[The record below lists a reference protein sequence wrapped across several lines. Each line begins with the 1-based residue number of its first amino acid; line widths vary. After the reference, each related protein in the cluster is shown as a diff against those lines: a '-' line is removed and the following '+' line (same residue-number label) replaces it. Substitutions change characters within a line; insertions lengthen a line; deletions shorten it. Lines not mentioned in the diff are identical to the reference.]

1 MATERAHSTIGASSM
16 HRWARCP
23 GSVRLSEGI
32 QSVSSSY
39 AEEGTK
45 AHAHAAAALEY
56 DRPLPND
63 LDDETRDAINL
74 YVNTVRQDQRESDH
88 DNDDMLVEHRF
99 DLASVH
105 PGCFGTADCVVYH
118 AEAQLLRVYD
128 YKHGA
133 GVPVEVAG
141 NPQLRFYALGALLST
156 NLPAREVES
165 VIVQPRCYHPDGPV
179 RRERIDAMDL
189 VEFAADLKQYAVAT
203 EDPSAPLVPGVWCR
217 WCPAAAICPAQRL
230 QAVEAAKMEFAPGLS
245 YDPDKL
251 STTLGLLPQIEA
263 WVKSVREF
271 AYTEA
276 EAGRCPPGW
285 KLVDKRPVRKW
296 MDTDDAAAVLIY
308 QLRMDAEELYTTEL
322 RSPAQIE
329 KLIPKTKR
337 GVLDAL
343 TIKTS
348 SGHTL
353 APISDPRPEARSD
366 AASDFGGASP
376 AG

>member
-45 AHAHAAAALEY
+45 AHALAAAALEY

-74 YVNTVRQDQRESDH
+74 YIDTVRQDQRESEH
-88 DNDDMLVEHRF
+88 EDDDILVEHRF

-105 PGCFGTADCVVYH
+105 PGAFGTADCVVYH

-156 NLPAREVES
+156 KLPAREVES

-179 RRERIDAMDL
+179 RRERIGAMDL

-203 EDPSAPLVPGVWCR
+203 EDPSAPLVPGEWCR
-217 WCPAAAICPAQRL
+217 WCPAAAICPAKAT
-230 QAVEAAKMEFAPGLS
+230 QAVEAAKMEFAPSLS
-245 YDPDKL
+245 YDPEKL
-251 STTLGLLPQIEA
+251 SSTLGLLPQIEA

-271 AYTEA
+271 AYAEA

-296 MDTDDAAAVLIY
+296 VEEAVANTLQANLGLKTADIY
-308 QLRMDAEELYTTEL
+308 TMELK
-322 RSPAQIE
+322 SPAQIE
-329 KLIPKTKR
+329 KLLPKKR
-337 GVLDAL
+337 WGELEPLIVKA
-343 TIKTS
+343 S

>member
-1 MATERAHSTIGASSM
+1 MY
-16 HRWARCP
+16 RWSHCQ
-23 GSVRLSEGI
+23 GSVRLSEGVP
-32 QSVSSSY
+32 SVSSSY
-39 AEEGTK
+39 ADEGTK
-45 AHAHAAAALEY
+45 AHALAAALLEY

-63 LDDETRDAINL
+63 LDDEARDAIQT
-74 YVNTVRQDQRESDH
+74 YVNAVRQDQRESDH
-88 DNDDMLVEHRF
+88 EDDDILVEHRF
-99 DLASVH
+99 SLAAIH
-105 PGCFGTADCVVYH
+105 EGCFGTADCVVYH
-118 AEAQLLRVYD
+118 AEQKLLRVYD

-141 NPQLRFYALGALLST
+141 NPQLRFYALGALLSSK
-156 NLPAREVES
+156 LPAEEVES

-179 RRERIDAMDL
+179 RRERIGAMEL

-203 EDPSAPLVPGVWCR
+203 EDPSAPLVPGEWCR
-217 WCPAAAICPAQRL
+217 WCPAAAICPAKAT
-230 QAVEAAKMEFAPGLS
+230 QAVEAAKMEFAPNLS

-271 AYTEA
+271 AYAEA

-285 KLVDKRPVRKW
+285 KLVDKRATRKW
-296 MDTDDAAAVLIY
+296 QDEAAAANFL
-308 QLRMDAEELYTTEL
+308 MAEFDLEASELYEMGL

-329 KLIPKTKR
+329 KLFPRGKR
-337 GVLDAL
+337 DVLDVL
-343 TIKTS
+343 TFKVS
-348 SGHTL
+348 SGRTL

-366 AASDFGGASP
+366 AASDFGGAGP